1 MEGKKSFMLYFD
13 AYDHLKV
20 LPAEQRGELLL
31 ALFEYARAAAQGH
44 PELEK
49 TMAGHPAMTP
59 ETRMAFAFL
68 AQTICRDTEQWLRK
82 QARCS
87 QAARERVE
95 RQRRE
100 GGPSRQAGDAW
111 DYVAEP

>member
-1 MEGKKSFMLYFD
+1 MEGKKSFVLYFD
-13 AYDHLKV
+13 AYDLLKA

-31 ALFEYARAAAQGH
+31 ALFEYAQAAAQGH
-44 PELEK
+44 PEPEE

-68 AQTICRDTEQWLRK
+68 AQTIHRDTEQWLRK

-87 QAARERVE
+87 RAARERAE
-95 RQRRE
+95 RQRQDGARHP
-100 GGPSRQAGDAW
+100 GNAW
-111 DYVAEP
+111 DYVEEP